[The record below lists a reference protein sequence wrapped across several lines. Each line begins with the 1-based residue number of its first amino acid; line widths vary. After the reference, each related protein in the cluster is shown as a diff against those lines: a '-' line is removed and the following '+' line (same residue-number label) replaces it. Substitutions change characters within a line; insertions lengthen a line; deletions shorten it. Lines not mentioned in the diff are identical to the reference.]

1 MSQPDTYALTNDLSG
16 LDLYSGSEAV
26 DSRLNAAQMLSL
38 IDSILPFEACLY
50 HEIIPL
56 SVESSCLYL
65 GMVNPSDTAATDYAR
80 KQGSFIHCSVVSR
93 QVSSDWQRKML
104 SKYLSHKAR
113 HKSPPSDQ
121 AEAPLQRPT
130 AAELLTFIVDSPDE
144 LPDELPALGPVISAA
159 VSSTPK
165 ANPGATPL
173 TPAAGPSPGITPLGS
188 NLEATPLTPTAGSTP
203 RTQPLAL
210 TLDSSLAQIPLR
222 QLHRLPPSQLTQ
234 ALLYQVLNEGIGRLY
249 LERRPSHGRVL
260 WSKDGIVQ
268 AALKDLSLDQ
278 MQSVINELKRL
289 LHLPLLPT
297 TELKKADIERL
308 YQGDRVLLRLRLI
321 PGTHGEEATLQVL
334 RGAALKFYQQ
344 QQFKQLEED
353 ALGVAQ
359 TLQKRITE
367 IRQRSR
373 QTLSLEAPSTRNLE
387 SLCQLLKTME
397 EQIEQIVLSSTDPN
411 QSDQPVD

>member
-1 MSQPDTYALTNDLSG
+1 MSQPDTYALTNDLAG

-38 IDSILPFEACLY
+38 IDSIFPFEACLY

-65 GMVNPSDTAATDYAR
+65 GMVNPSDRAATDY
-80 KQGSFIHCSVVSR
+80 
-93 QVSSDWQRKML
+93 
-104 SKYLSHKAR
+104 
-113 HKSPPSDQ
+113 
-121 AEAPLQRPT
+121 APLQRPT

-144 LPDELPALGPVISAA
+144 LSDELPALGPVISAA

-188 NLEATPLTPTAGSTP
+188 NLEATPLTPAAGSTP

-268 AALKDLSLDQ
+268 AALKDLTLDQ

-308 YQGDRVLLRLRLI
+308 YQGDRALLRLRLI

-353 ALGVAQ
+353 ALGMAQ
-359 TLQKRITE
+359 NLQKRITE

-373 QTLSLEAPSTRNLE
+373 QILSLEAPSTRNLE

-411 QSDQPVD
+411 QGDQPVD

>member
-1 MSQPDTYALTNDLSG
+1 MSEPDTYALPNDLSG
-16 LDLYSGSEAV
+16 LDLYSGSETV
-26 DSRLNAAQMLSL
+26 DSHLNVAQMLSL

-65 GMVNPSDTAATDYAR
+65 GMVNPADTVAVDYAR

-93 QVSSDWQRKML
+93 QVSSDWQRTML

-113 HKSPPSDQ
+113 HKSPPSPQVDTPIQ
-121 AEAPLQRPT
+121 KPT
-130 AAELLTFIVDSPDE
+130 AIELLTFIVDSPDE
-144 LPDELPALGPVISAA
+144 LPNDLPDLGPSTLTATP
-159 VSSTPK
+159 STPTPK
-165 ANPGATPL
+165 TSVGAAP
-173 TPAAGPSPGITPLGS
+173 PAPGPSPKS
-188 NLEATPLTPTAGSTP
+188 
-203 RTQPLAL
+203 QPLAL
-210 TLDSSLAQIPLR
+210 ILDSSLGQVPLR
-222 QLHRLPPSQLTQ
+222 QLHRLSPSQLTQ
-234 ALLYQVLNEGIGRLY
+234 ALLYQILNEGIGRLY

-260 WSKDGIVQ
+260 WSQDGVVQ

-278 MQSVINELKRL
+278 LQSIINELKRL

-297 TELKKADIERL
+297 TELKQADIERL
-308 YQGDRVLLRLRLI
+308 YQGHRILLRLRLI

-334 RGAALKFYQQ
+334 RGAALRFYQQ
-344 QQFKQLEED
+344 QQLQQLEED

-367 IRQRSR
+367 IRQRMH
-373 QTLSLEAPSTRNLE
+373 QALSLEAPSTRNLE

-397 EQIEQIVLSSTDPN
+397 EQVEQIVQSSTDLN
-411 QSDQPVD
+411 RNDEPVD

>member
-1 MSQPDTYALTNDLSG
+1 MSQPDTYALTNDLAG

-38 IDSILPFEACLY
+38 IDSIFPFEACLY

-65 GMVNPSDTAATDYAR
+65 GMVNPSDRAATDYAR

-173 TPAAGPSPGITPLGS
+173 TPAAG
-188 NLEATPLTPTAGSTP
+188 STP

-268 AALKDLSLDQ
+268 AALKDLTLDQ

-344 QQFKQLEED
+344 QQLKQLEED
-353 ALGVAQ
+353 ALGMAQ
-359 TLQKRITE
+359 NLQKRITE

-373 QTLSLEAPSTRNLE
+373 QILSLEAPSTRNLE

-411 QSDQPVD
+411 QGDQPVD